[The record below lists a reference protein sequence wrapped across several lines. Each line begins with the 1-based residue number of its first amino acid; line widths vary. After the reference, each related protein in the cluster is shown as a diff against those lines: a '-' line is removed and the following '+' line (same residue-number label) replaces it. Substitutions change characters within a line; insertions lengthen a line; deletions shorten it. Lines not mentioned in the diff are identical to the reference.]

1 MFFLL
6 RFALEVAMCNLFFK
20 YFIKQ
25 KKNILFLIIII
36 IIGTVISSI
45 SKIENNKNKEEQI
58 YSKERVIDIFKEEI
72 KEVDKDLENDNIS
85 DEEKTELNNIK
96 KRKTK
101 IINGYEEIIQD
112 IKTENWQ
119 ALYESEL
126 KHSLDSNGNFALKG
140 FRTNGIDYAANQL
153 TAEITYKILKYLKEN
168 NIPSAHPL
176 YLEKTEFE
184 QPRTSEESKLLDYYS
199 KKTLIGTSHRLWD
212 FFTNNLV
219 LIYTFIIVVTFG
231 ILFSKLEES
240 QNKTIRFLR
249 TSGASKFRIVSSG
262 LFTGGILTIILG
274 LLIPAIFFGIE
285 FLISGSSSFKYPIA
299 TYIVKSDY
307 FSLLSFGYKIVPIS
321 DVLIKSSILFLFYGI
336 FIFLVTSAISTFV
349 KSSVKS
355 VILSFGLIATL
366 QMFNKWYNPFSYWR
380 VGKIADGSINI
391 LSKTITY
398 SFDKSCKIL
407 AIGICILTI
416 LLICIAF
423 IQDRRRNGYA

>member
-1 MFFLL
+1 
-6 RFALEVAMCNLFFK
+6 MCNLFFK

-36 IIGTVISSI
+36 IFGTVISSI

-58 YSKERVIDIFKEEI
+58 FSRERVIDIFKQDI
-72 KEVDKDLENDNIS
+72 NDVDKDLENDNIS
-85 DEEKTELNNIK
+85 DKEKTELNNIK

-101 IINGYEEIIQD
+101 IIKGYEEIIQD
-112 IKTENWQ
+112 IKTENWK
-119 ALYESEL
+119 ALYEDEL
-126 KHSLDSNGNFALKG
+126 KRFLDPNGNFISKG
-140 FRTNGIDYAANQL
+140 LVKNGVSYTVDRL
-153 TAEITYKILKYLKEN
+153 TVEITYEILKYLKEN

-176 YLEKTEFE
+176 NIQRTEFD
-184 QPRTSEESKLLDYYS
+184 QPRTSEESNLLDYHS
-199 KKTLIGTSHRLWD
+199 KKTLVGTSHRLWD

-240 QNKTIRFLR
+240 QNKTIRFLKA
-249 TSGASKFRIVSSG
+249 SGASKFKIVLSG

-274 LLIPAIFFGIE
+274 LLIPAIFFVIE
-285 FLISGSSSFKYPIA
+285 FLISGSSSFKYPIT

-307 FSLLSFGYKIVPIS
+307 FSLMSFGYKIVPIS
-321 DVLIKSSILFLFYGI
+321 DVLIKSLILFLLYGI
-336 FIFLVTSAISTFV
+336 FIFLVTSTISTFV
-349 KSSVKS
+349 KSSVKC

-380 VGKIADGSINI
+380 VGKIADGSINF

>member
-1 MFFLL
+1 
-6 RFALEVAMCNLFFK
+6 MCNLFFK

-25 KKNILFLIIII
+25 KKNILFFIIII
-36 IIGTVISSI
+36 IFGFGISSI
-45 SKIENNKNKEEQI
+45 SKFENNKTKEEQI
-58 YSKERVIDIFKEEI
+58 SSKERAIELLKEDV
-72 KEVDKDLENDNIS
+72 KEVDKDLENNNIS
-85 DEEKTELNNIK
+85 DEEKTELNNMK
-96 KRKTK
+96 KRNIK
-101 IINGYEEIIQD
+101 IINSYEEIIQD

-153 TAEITYKILKYLKEN
+153 TAEITYKVLKYLIEN
-168 NIPSAHPL
+168 NIPSAYPL
-176 YLEKTEFE
+176 NLQRTEFD
-184 QPRTSEESKLLDYYS
+184 QPRTSEEEKILDYYS
-199 KKTLIGTSHRLWD
+199 KKTLVGTSHRLWD
-212 FFTNNLV
+212 FFTNNLL

-274 LLIPAIFFGIE
+274 LLIPAMFFGIE
-285 FLISGSSSFKYPIA
+285 FLISGSSSFKYPIV

-307 FSLLSFGYKIVPIS
+307 YSLMSFGYKIVPIS
-321 DVLIKSSILFLFYGI
+321 DVLTKSLILFLLYGI
-336 FIFLVTSAISTFV
+336 FIFLFTSTISTFV
-349 KSSVKS
+349 KSSVKCI
-355 VILSFGLIATL
+355 ILSFGLIATL

>member
-1 MFFLL
+1 
-6 RFALEVAMCNLFFK
+6 MCNLFFK

-36 IIGTVISSI
+36 SFGLIMSSI
-45 SKIENNKNKEEQI
+45 SKIENKKTNDEYISSKEESLKYHKSI
-58 YSKERVIDIFKEEI
+58 VKETEEKLYQNNLTKEEI
-72 KEVDKDLENDNIS
+72 EDLNRIKEDFSELLEDDRVKYEASKNSNWKTLYEIHM
-85 DEEKTELNNIK
+85 EFLKPEKTNSFIAMGLNTI
-96 KRKTK
+96 
-101 IINGYEEIIQD
+101 D
-112 IKTENWQ
+112 I
-119 ALYESEL
+119 
-126 KHSLDSNGNFALKG
+126 HP
-140 FRTNGIDYAANQL
+140 L
-153 TAEITYKILKYLKEN
+153 TIEITYETLKYLKDN

-176 YLEKTEFE
+176 NLQRTEFD
-184 QPRTSEESKLLDYYS
+184 QPRTSEEEKILDNYS
-199 KKTLIGTSHRLWD
+199 KKTLVGTSHRLWD

-274 LLIPAIFFGIE
+274 LLIPAMFFGIE
-285 FLISGSSSFKYPIA
+285 FLISGSSSFKYPIT

-321 DVLIKSSILFLFYGI
+321 DVLIKSLILFLLYGL

-355 VILSFGLIATL
+355 VILSFGLIVTL

-380 VGKIADGSINI
+380 VGKIADGSINF
-391 LSKTITY
+391 LFKTITY

-407 AIGICILTI
+407 IIGICILTI
-416 LLICIAF
+416 LLICLAF
-423 IQDRRRNGYA
+423 IQDRRRSKYA

>member
-1 MFFLL
+1 
-6 RFALEVAMCNLFFK
+6 MCNLFLK

-36 IIGTVISSI
+36 IFGTVMSSV
-45 SKIENNKNKEEQI
+45 SKIENNKTKEEQI
-58 YSKERVIDIFKEEI
+58 FSKERAIEIFKQDI
-72 KEVDKDLENDNIS
+72 KEVDKDLENDNVS

-96 KRKTK
+96 KRKIK
-101 IINGYEEIIQD
+101 IIKGYEETIQD
-112 IKTENWQ
+112 IKDENWHS
-119 ALYESEL
+119 LYEREL
-126 KHSLDSNGNFALKG
+126 NHFLDSNGNFISKG
-140 FRTNGIDYAANQL
+140 FGSKGISF
-153 TAEITYKILKYLKEN
+153 TASEVTVEITYKVLKYLIEN
-168 NIPSAHPL
+168 NIPSAYPL
-176 YLEKTEFE
+176 NLQRTEFD
-184 QPRTSEESKLLDYYS
+184 QPRTSEEEKILDYYS
-199 KKTLIGTSHRLWD
+199 KKTLVGTSHRLWD
-212 FFTNNLV
+212 FFTNNLL

-240 QNKTIRFLR
+240 QNKTIRFLK

-285 FLISGSSSFKYPIA
+285 FLISGSSSFKYPIT
-299 TYIVKSDY
+299 TYIVKSNY
-307 FSLLSFGYKIVPIS
+307 FSLMSFGYKIVPIS
-321 DVLIKSSILFLFYGI
+321 DVLIKSLILFLLYGL
-336 FIFLVTSAISTFV
+336 FIFLFTSTIATFV

-366 QMFNKWYNPFSYWR
+366 QMFNQWYNPFSYWR

-398 SFDKSCKIL
+398 SFNKSCKIL
-407 AIGICILTI
+407 VIGICILTI

>member
-1 MFFLL
+1 
-6 RFALEVAMCNLFFK
+6 MCNLFFK

-85 DEEKTELNNIK
+85 DEEKIELNNMK

-240 QNKTIRFLR
+240 QNKTIRFLK

-262 LFTGGILTIILG
+262 LFTGEILTIILG

-285 FLISGSSSFKYPIA
+285 FLINGSSSFKYPIT

-307 FSLLSFGYKIVPIS
+307 YSLMSFGYKIVPIS
-321 DVLIKSSILFLFYGI
+321 DVLIKSLILFLLYGI
-336 FIFLVTSAISTFV
+336 FIFLFTSAISTFV

>member
-1 MFFLL
+1 
-6 RFALEVAMCNLFFK
+6 MCNLFFK

-58 YSKERVIDIFKEEI
+58 FSRERVIDIFKQDI
-72 KEVDKDLENDNIS
+72 NDVDKDLENDNIS
-85 DEEKTELNNIK
+85 DKEKTELNNIK

-101 IINGYEEIIQD
+101 IIKGYEEIIQD
-112 IKTENWQ
+112 IKTENWK
-119 ALYESEL
+119 ALYEDEL
-126 KHSLDSNGNFALKG
+126 KRFLDPNGNFISKG
-140 FRTNGIDYAANQL
+140 LVKNGVSYTVDRL
-153 TAEITYKILKYLKEN
+153 TVEITYEILKYLKEN

-176 YLEKTEFE
+176 NIQRTEFD
-184 QPRTSEESKLLDYYS
+184 QPKTSEESKLLDYYS

-240 QNKTIRFLR
+240 QNKTIRFLK

-262 LFTGGILTIILG
+262 LLTGGILTIMLG

-285 FLISGSSSFKYPIA
+285 FLISGSSSFKYPIT
-299 TYIVKSDY
+299 TYIVKNDY
-307 FSLLSFGYKIVPIS
+307 YSLMSFGYKIVPIS
-321 DVLIKSSILFLFYGI
+321 DVLTKSLILFLLYGL
-336 FIFLVTSAISTFV
+336 FIFLVTSTISTFV

-355 VILSFGLIATL
+355 VILSFGVIATL

-380 VGKIADGSINI
+380 VGKIADGSINF
-391 LSKTITY
+391 LFKTITY

>member
-1 MFFLL
+1 
-6 RFALEVAMCNLFFK
+6 MCNLFFK

-25 KKNILFLIIII
+25 KKNILFLIMLIIL
-36 IIGTVISSI
+36 GFVISSI
-45 SKIENNKNKEEQI
+45 SKFENDKNTKKQIEIHE
-58 YSKERVIDIFKEEI
+58 SVIDDIKLSLEHFKQELKEGKLSEEDKKLNEESQKDYI
-72 KEVDKDLENDNIS
+72 KIIEIRSRMIDKIKNSDWEYLYDKELENLKDS
-85 DEEKTELNNIK
+85 DGEFTIIDLNNDLVKDYHINK
-96 KRKTK
+96 LTVEVTFKT
-101 IINGYEEIIQD
+101 
-112 IKTENWQ
+112 
-119 ALYESEL
+119 
-126 KHSLDSNGNFALKG
+126 
-140 FRTNGIDYAANQL
+140 L
-153 TAEITYKILKYLKEN
+153 TYLKKYN
-168 NIPSAHPL
+168 LPSAHPL
-176 YLEKTEFE
+176 FLEKTEFE
-184 QPRTSEESKLLDYYS
+184 QPKTSEESNLLDYHS
-199 KKTLIGTSHRLWD
+199 KKTLVGTSHRLWD
-212 FFTNNLV
+212 FFSNNLV

-262 LFTGGILTIILG
+262 LFTGVILTILLG

-285 FLISGSSSFKYPIA
+285 FLISGSSSFKYPIT

-307 FSLLSFGYKIVPIS
+307 YSLMSFGYKIVPIS
-321 DVLIKSSILFLFYGI
+321 DVLIKSLILFLLYGI
-336 FIFLVTSAISTFV
+336 FIFLVTSTISTFV

-380 VGKIADGSINI
+380 VGKIADGSTNI

-407 AIGICILTI
+407 
-416 LLICIAF
+416 LICLAF

>member
-1 MFFLL
+1 
-6 RFALEVAMCNLFFK
+6 MCNLFFK

-25 KKNILFLIIII
+25 KKNILFLIMLIIL
-36 IIGTVISSI
+36 GFVISSI
-45 SKIENNKNKEEQI
+45 SKFENDKNTKKQIEIHE
-58 YSKERVIDIFKEEI
+58 SVIDDIKLSLEHFKQELKEGKLSEEDKKLNEESQKDYI
-72 KEVDKDLENDNIS
+72 KIIEIRSRMIDKIKNSDWEYLYDKELENLKDS
-85 DEEKTELNNIK
+85 DGEFTIIDLNNDLVKDYHINK
-96 KRKTK
+96 LTVEVTFKT
-101 IINGYEEIIQD
+101 
-112 IKTENWQ
+112 
-119 ALYESEL
+119 
-126 KHSLDSNGNFALKG
+126 
-140 FRTNGIDYAANQL
+140 L
-153 TAEITYKILKYLKEN
+153 TYLKKYN
-168 NIPSAHPL
+168 LPSAHPL
-176 YLEKTEFE
+176 FLEKTEFE
-184 QPRTSEESKLLDYYS
+184 QPKTSEESNLLDYHS
-199 KKTLIGTSHRLWD
+199 KKTLVGTSHRLWD
-212 FFTNNLV
+212 FFSNNLV

-262 LFTGGILTIILG
+262 LFTGVILTILLG

-285 FLISGSSSFKYPIA
+285 FLISGSSSFKYPIT

-307 FSLLSFGYKIVPIS
+307 YSLMSFGYKIVPIS
-321 DVLIKSSILFLFYGI
+321 DVLIKSLILFLLYGL
-336 FIFLVTSAISTFV
+336 FIFLFTSTISTFV

-380 VGKIADGSINI
+380 VGKIADGSTNI

-407 AIGICILTI
+407 LIGICILTI
-416 LLICIAF
+416 LLICLAF

>member
-1 MFFLL
+1 
-6 RFALEVAMCNLFFK
+6 MCNLFFK

-36 IIGTVISSI
+36 IIGTFISSI

-58 YSKERVIDIFKEEI
+58 SIRERAIEIFKEEI
-72 KEVDKDLENDNIS
+72 KEVDKDLESSNIS
-85 DEEKTELNNIK
+85 DEEKIELNNMK
-96 KRKTK
+96 KRNIANIQNYEKT
-101 IINGYEEIIQD
+101 IQD
-112 IKTENWQ
+112 IKTKNWQ
-119 ALYESEL
+119 VLYEDEL
-126 KHSLDSNGNFALKG
+126 NQSLDSNGNLAIKG
-140 FRTNGIDYAANQL
+140 FSTNGIDYAANKL

-176 YLEKTEFE
+176 YLDKTEFE
-184 QPRTSEESKLLDYYS
+184 QPRTLEESKLLDYYS

-249 TSGASKFRIVSSG
+249 TSGASKFRIVLSG

-285 FLISGSSSFKYPIA
+285 FLISGSSSFKYPIT
-299 TYIVKSDY
+299 TYIVKNDY
-307 FSLLSFGYKIVPIS
+307 FSLMSFGYKIVPIS
-321 DVLIKSSILFLFYGI
+321 DVLTKSLILFLLYGL
-336 FIFLVTSAISTFV
+336 FIFLFTSAISTFV

-398 SFDKSCKIL
+398 SFNKSCKIL

-416 LLICIAF
+416 LLICIVF
-423 IQDRRRNGYA
+423 VKDKIMRKYA

>member
-1 MFFLL
+1 
-6 RFALEVAMCNLFFK
+6 MCNLFFK

-45 SKIENNKNKEEQI
+45 SKIENNKNKEERI
-58 YSKERVIDIFKEEI
+58 YSKERAIEIFKQDI

-85 DEEKTELNNIK
+85 DEEKTELNNMK
-96 KRKTK
+96 KRNIANIQNYEKT
-101 IINGYEEIIQD
+101 IQD

-119 ALYESEL
+119 SLYESEL
-126 KHSLDSNGNFALKG
+126 KHSLDSNGIFALKG
-140 FRTNGIDYAANQL
+140 FSTNGIDYTANQL
-153 TAEITYKILKYLKEN
+153 TVEITYKILKYLTEN
-168 NIPSAHPL
+168 DLPSAHPL

-184 QPRTSEESKLLDYYS
+184 QPRTSEESKLLDYHS

-262 LFTGGILTIILG
+262 LFTCGILTIILG
-274 LLIPAIFFGIE
+274 LLIPTIFFGIE
-285 FLISGSSSFKYPIA
+285 FLINGSSSFKYPIT
-299 TYIVKSDY
+299 TYIAKSDY
-307 FSLLSFGYKIVPIS
+307 YSLLSFGYKIVPIS
-321 DVLIKSSILFLFYGI
+321 DVLIKSLILFLLYGI
-336 FIFLVTSAISTFV
+336 FIFLFTSAISTFV
-349 KSSVKS
+349 KSSFKT

-398 SFDKSCKIL
+398 SFNKSCKIL

>member
-1 MFFLL
+1 
-6 RFALEVAMCNLFFK
+6 MCNLFFK

-58 YSKERVIDIFKEEI
+58 FSKERAIEIFKEEI
-72 KEVDKDLENDNIS
+72 KEEDKDLESSNIS
-85 DEEKTELNNIK
+85 DEEKIELNNMK
-96 KRKTK
+96 KRNIANIQNYEKT
-101 IINGYEEIIQD
+101 IQD

-119 ALYESEL
+119 VLYEDEL
-126 KHSLDSNGNFALKG
+126 KRSLDSNGNFTLKG
-140 FRTNGIDYAANQL
+140 FRTNGIDYTANQL
-153 TAEITYKILKYLKEN
+153 TAEITYKILKYLTEN
-168 NIPSAHPL
+168 ELPSAHPL

-212 FFTNNLV
+212 FFSNNLV

-249 TSGASKFRIVSSG
+249 TSGSSKFRIVSSG

-285 FLISGSSSFKYPIA
+285 FLINGSSSFKYPIT
-299 TYIVKSDY
+299 TYIVKNDY
-307 FSLLSFGYKIVPIS
+307 FSLMSFGYKIASIS
-321 DVLIKSSILFLFYGI
+321 DVLIKSLILFLLYGL
-336 FIFLVTSAISTFV
+336 FIFLFTSTISTFV

-366 QMFNKWYNPFSYWR
+366 QMFNQWYNPFSYWR

-398 SFDKSCKIL
+398 SFNKSCKIL
-407 AIGICILTI
+407 VIGICILTI

>member
-1 MFFLL
+1 
-6 RFALEVAMCNLFFK
+6 MCNLFFK

-25 KKNILFLIIII
+25 KKNILFLIVII

-58 YSKERVIDIFKEEI
+58 FSKERAIEIFKEEI
-72 KEVDKDLENDNIS
+72 KEEDKDLESSNIS
-85 DEEKTELNNIK
+85 DEEKIELNNMK
-96 KRKTK
+96 KRNIANIQNYEKT
-101 IINGYEEIIQD
+101 IQD

-119 ALYESEL
+119 VLYEDEL
-126 KHSLDSNGNFALKG
+126 KRSLDSNGNFTLKG
-140 FRTNGIDYAANQL
+140 FRTNGIDYTANQL
-153 TAEITYKILKYLKEN
+153 TAEITYKILKYLTEN
-168 NIPSAHPL
+168 ELPSAHPL

-212 FFTNNLV
+212 FFSNNLV

-249 TSGASKFRIVSSG
+249 TSGSSKFRIVSSG

-285 FLISGSSSFKYPIA
+285 FLINGSSSFKYPIT
-299 TYIVKSDY
+299 TYIVKNDY
-307 FSLLSFGYKIVPIS
+307 FSLMSFGYKIASIS
-321 DVLIKSSILFLFYGI
+321 DVLIKSLILFLLYGL
-336 FIFLVTSAISTFV
+336 FIFLVTSTISTFV

-366 QMFNKWYNPFSYWR
+366 QMFNQWYNPFSYWR

-398 SFDKSCKIL
+398 SFNKSCKIL
-407 AIGICILTI
+407 VIGICILTI

>member
-1 MFFLL
+1 
-6 RFALEVAMCNLFFK
+6 MCNLFFK

-274 LLIPAIFFGIE
+274 LLIPAMFFGIE
-285 FLISGSSSFKYPIA
+285 FLISGSSSFKYPIV

-307 FSLLSFGYKIVPIS
+307 YSLMSFGYKIVPIS
-321 DVLIKSSILFLFYGI
+321 DVLTKSLILFLLYGI
-336 FIFLVTSAISTFV
+336 FIFLFTSTISTFV
-349 KSSVKS
+349 KSSVKCI
-355 VILSFGLIATL
+355 ILSFGLIATL

-380 VGKIADGSINI
+380 VGKIADGSINF
-391 LSKTITY
+391 LFKTITY
-398 SFDKSCKIL
+398 SFDRSCKIL
-407 AIGICILTI
+407 VIGICILTI

-423 IQDRRRNGYA
+423 VQDRRIGKYI

>member
-1 MFFLL
+1 
-6 RFALEVAMCNLFFK
+6 MCNLFFK

-25 KKNILFLIIII
+25 KKNIIFLIVIII
-36 IIGTVISSI
+36 LGIVMSSV
-45 SKIENNKNKEEQI
+45 SKIESKKTNDEYISSEEETLKNHESIIKEIEEKLSQ
-58 YSKERVIDIFKEEI
+58 DNLTKEEI
-72 KEVDKDLENDNIS
+72 EDLIREREDFSKLLEDDKVKYEASKNYDWKTLYEIYM
-85 DEEKTELNNIK
+85 EFLKPEKTNNFTAMGLDTI
-96 KRKTK
+96 
-101 IINGYEEIIQD
+101 D
-112 IKTENWQ
+112 I
-119 ALYESEL
+119 
-126 KHSLDSNGNFALKG
+126 HP
-140 FRTNGIDYAANQL
+140 L
-153 TAEITYKILKYLKEN
+153 TIEITYETLKYLKDN

-176 YLEKTEFE
+176 NLQRTEFE

-240 QNKTIRFLR
+240 QNKTIRFLT
-249 TSGASKFRIVSSG
+249 TSGTSKFRIVSSG
-262 LFTGGILTIILG
+262 LFTGGILTIMLG
-274 LLIPAIFFGIE
+274 LLIPTIFFGIE
-285 FLISGSSSFKYPIA
+285 FLISGSSSFKYPIT
-299 TYIVKSDY
+299 TYIVKNDY
-307 FSLLSFGYKIVPIS
+307 YSLMSFGYKIVPIS
-321 DVLIKSSILFLFYGI
+321 DVLTKSLILFLLYGL
-336 FIFLVTSAISTFV
+336 FIFLFTSAISTFV

-398 SFDKSCKIL
+398 SFNKSCKIL
-407 AIGICILTI
+407 VIGICILTI
-416 LLICIAF
+416 LMICIAF

>member
-1 MFFLL
+1 
-6 RFALEVAMCNLFFK
+6 MCNLFFK

-36 IIGTVISSI
+36 IFGTVISSI

-58 YSKERVIDIFKEEI
+58 FSRERVIDIFKQDI
-72 KEVDKDLENDNIS
+72 NDVDKDLDNDNIS
-85 DEEKTELNNIK
+85 DKEKTELNNIK

-101 IINGYEEIIQD
+101 IIKGYEEIIQD
-112 IKTENWQ
+112 IKTENWK
-119 ALYESEL
+119 ALYEDEL
-126 KHSLDSNGNFALKG
+126 KRFLDPNGNFISKG
-140 FRTNGIDYAANQL
+140 LVKNGVSYTVDRL
-153 TAEITYKILKYLKEN
+153 TVEITYEILKYLKEN

-176 YLEKTEFE
+176 NIQRTEFD
-184 QPRTSEESKLLDYYS
+184 QPKTSEESKLLDYYS

-240 QNKTIRFLR
+240 QNKTIRFLT

-262 LFTGGILTIILG
+262 LLTGGILTIMLG

-285 FLISGSSSFKYPIA
+285 FLISGSSSFKYPIT

-307 FSLLSFGYKIVPIS
+307 YSLMSFGYKIVPIS
-321 DVLIKSSILFLFYGI
+321 DVLTKSLILFLLYGL
-336 FIFLVTSAISTFV
+336 FIFLVTSTISTFV

-355 VILSFGLIATL
+355 IILSFGVIATL

-380 VGKIADGSINI
+380 VGKIADGSINF
-391 LSKTITY
+391 LFKTITY

>member
-1 MFFLL
+1 
-6 RFALEVAMCNLFFK
+6 MCNLFFK

-25 KKNILFLIIII
+25 KKNILFLIILLILGF
-36 IIGTVISSI
+36 GTSSI
-45 SKIENNKNKEEQI
+45 SKFENYK
-58 YSKERVIDIFKEEI
+58 
-72 KEVDKDLENDNIS
+72 
-85 DEEKTELNNIK
+85 NIK
-96 KRKTK
+96 KQIEINMSVIEDVKLSLEYFKQELKEGKLSEEDKKLNEEYQKDYIK
-101 IINGYEEIIQD
+101 IIKNRSEMIDKI
-112 IKTENWQ
+112 ENLDWEF
-119 ALYESEL
+119 LYVKELESL
-126 KHSLDSNGNFALKG
+126 KDSDGNF
-140 FRTNGIDYAANQL
+140 TIIDLNNDLVKDYHINKL
-153 TAEITYKILKYLKEN
+153 TVEVTFETLTYLKKY

-176 YLEKTEFE
+176 FLEKTEFE
-184 QPRTSEESKLLDYYS
+184 QPRTSEESNLLDYYS

-249 TSGASKFRIVSSG
+249 ISGASKFRVVSSG

-274 LLIPAIFFGIE
+274 LLIPTIFFGIE
-285 FLISGSSSFKYPIA
+285 FLINGSSSFKYPIT

-307 FSLLSFGYKIVPIS
+307 FSLMSFGYKIVPIS
-321 DVLIKSSILFLFYGI
+321 DVLIKSLILFLLYGI
-336 FIFLVTSAISTFV
+336 FVFLVTSTISTFV

-398 SFDKSCKIL
+398 SFNKSCKIL
-407 AIGICILTI
+407 IIVICILTI

>member
-1 MFFLL
+1 
-6 RFALEVAMCNLFFK
+6 MCNLFFK

-36 IIGTVISSI
+36 IFGTVISSI

-58 YSKERVIDIFKEEI
+58 FSRERVIDIFKQDI
-72 KEVDKDLENDNIS
+72 NDVDKDLENDNIS
-85 DEEKTELNNIK
+85 DKEKTELNNIK

-101 IINGYEEIIQD
+101 IIKGYEEIIQD
-112 IKTENWQ
+112 IKTENWK
-119 ALYESEL
+119 ALYEDEL
-126 KHSLDSNGNFALKG
+126 KRFLDPNGNFISKG
-140 FRTNGIDYAANQL
+140 LVKNGVSYTVDRL
-153 TAEITYKILKYLKEN
+153 TVEITYEILKYLKEN

-176 YLEKTEFE
+176 NIQRTEFD
-184 QPRTSEESKLLDYYS
+184 QPRTSEESNLLDYHS
-199 KKTLIGTSHRLWD
+199 KKTLVGTSHRLWD

-240 QNKTIRFLR
+240 QNKTIRFLKA
-249 TSGASKFRIVSSG
+249 SGASKFKIVLSG

-274 LLIPAIFFGIE
+274 LLIPAIFFVIE
-285 FLISGSSSFKYPIA
+285 FLISGSSSFKYPIT
-299 TYIVKSDY
+299 TYIVKNDY
-307 FSLLSFGYKIVPIS
+307 YSLMSFGYKIVPIS
-321 DVLIKSSILFLFYGI
+321 DVLIKSLILFLLYGI
-336 FIFLVTSAISTFV
+336 FIFLVTSTISTFV
-349 KSSVKS
+349 KSSVKC

-380 VGKIADGSINI
+380 VGKIADGSINF

-407 AIGICILTI
+407 IIGICILTI

>member
-1 MFFLL
+1 
-6 RFALEVAMCNLFFK
+6 MCNLFFK

-36 IIGTVISSI
+36 IIGTVISSV
-45 SKIENNKNKEEQI
+45 SKIENNKNKEERI
-58 YSKERVIDIFKEEI
+58 YSKERAIEIFKQDI

-85 DEEKTELNNIK
+85 DEEKTELNNMK
-96 KRKTK
+96 KRNIANIHNYEKT
-101 IINGYEEIIQD
+101 IQD

-126 KHSLDSNGNFALKG
+126 KHSLDSSGNFALKG
-140 FRTNGIDYAANQL
+140 FSTNGIDYTANQL
-153 TAEITYKILKYLKEN
+153 TVEITYKILKYLTEN
-168 NIPSAHPL
+168 DLPSAHPL

-240 QNKTIRFLR
+240 QNKTIRFLK

-262 LFTGGILTIILG
+262 LFIGGILTILLG

-285 FLISGSSSFKYPIA
+285 FLISGSSSFKYPIT

-307 FSLLSFGYKIVPIS
+307 FSLMSFGYKIVPIS
-321 DVLIKSSILFLFYGI
+321 DVLIKSLILFLLYGL
-336 FIFLVTSAISTFV
+336 FIFLITSAISTFV

-366 QMFNKWYNPFSYWR
+366 QMFNQWYNPFSYWR
-380 VGKIADGSINI
+380 VGKIADGSINF
-391 LSKTITY
+391 LFKTITY

-423 IQDRRRNGYA
+423 VQDKITRKYV

>member
-1 MFFLL
+1 
-6 RFALEVAMCNLFFK
+6 MCNLFFK

-58 YSKERVIDIFKEEI
+58 FSRERVIDIFKQDI
-72 KEVDKDLENDNIS
+72 NDVDKDLENDNIS
-85 DEEKTELNNIK
+85 DKEKTELNNIK

-101 IINGYEEIIQD
+101 IIKGYEEIIQD
-112 IKTENWQ
+112 IKTENWK
-119 ALYESEL
+119 ALYEDEL
-126 KHSLDSNGNFALKG
+126 KRFLDPNGNFISKG
-140 FRTNGIDYAANQL
+140 LVKNGVSYTVDRL
-153 TAEITYKILKYLKEN
+153 TVEITYEILKYLKEN

-176 YLEKTEFE
+176 NIQRTEFD
-184 QPRTSEESKLLDYYS
+184 QPKTSEESKLLDYYS

-240 QNKTIRFLR
+240 QNKTIRFLT

-262 LFTGGILTIILG
+262 LLTGGILTIMLG

-285 FLISGSSSFKYPIA
+285 FLISGSSSFKYPIT

-307 FSLLSFGYKIVPIS
+307 FSLMSFGYKIVPIS
-321 DVLIKSSILFLFYGI
+321 DVLTKSLILFLLYGL
-336 FIFLVTSAISTFV
+336 FIFLVTSTISTFV
-349 KSSVKS
+349 KSSVKC

-380 VGKIADGSINI
+380 VGKIADGSINF
-391 LSKTITY
+391 LFKTITY

>member
-1 MFFLL
+1 
-6 RFALEVAMCNLFFK
+6 MCNLFFK

-274 LLIPAIFFGIE
+274 LLIPTIFFGIE
-285 FLISGSSSFKYPIA
+285 FLINGSSSFKYPIT

-321 DVLIKSSILFLFYGI
+321 DVLIKSLILFLLYGL
-336 FIFLVTSAISTFV
+336 FIFLFTSAISTFV

-398 SFDKSCKIL
+398 SFNKSCKIL
-407 AIGICILTI
+407 VIGICILTI

>member
-1 MFFLL
+1 
-6 RFALEVAMCNLFFK
+6 MCNLFFK

-58 YSKERVIDIFKEEI
+58 FSRERVIEIFKEEI

-96 KRKTK
+96 KRKIK
-101 IINGYEEIIQD
+101 IIKGYEEIIQN
-112 IKTENWQ
+112 IKNENWQ
-119 ALYESEL
+119 VLYEDEL
-126 KHSLDSNGNFALKG
+126 KHFLDPNGNFISKG
-140 FRTNGIDYAANQL
+140 FVKKGVSYTVDQL
-153 TAEITYKILKYLKEN
+153 TVEITYEILKYLKEN

-176 YLEKTEFE
+176 NIQRTEFD

-199 KKTLIGTSHRLWD
+199 KKTLVGTSHRLWD
-212 FFTNNLV
+212 FFSNNLV

-249 TSGASKFRIVSSG
+249 TSGASKLRIVSSG
-262 LFTGGILTIILG
+262 LFTGGILTIVLG

-285 FLISGSSSFKYPIA
+285 FLISGSSSFKYPIT

-307 FSLLSFGYKIVPIS
+307 FSLMSFGYKIVPIS
-321 DVLIKSSILFLFYGI
+321 DVLIKSLILFLLYGI
-336 FIFLVTSAISTFV
+336 FIFLVTSTISTFV
-349 KSSVKS
+349 KSSVKC

-380 VGKIADGSINI
+380 VGKIADGSINF
-391 LSKTITY
+391 LSKTITF

-407 AIGICILTI
+407 VIGICILTI

>member
-1 MFFLL
+1 MY
-6 RFALEVAMCNLFFK
+6 NLFFK

-36 IIGTVISSI
+36 IIGTFISSI
-45 SKIENNKNKEEQI
+45 SIIENNKNKEEQI
-58 YSKERVIDIFKEEI
+58 SIRERAIEIFKEDI
-72 KEVDKDLENDNIS
+72 KEVDKDLESDNVS
-85 DEEKTELNNIK
+85 DEEKTELNNMK
-96 KRKTK
+96 KRNIANIQNYEKT
-101 IINGYEEIIQD
+101 IQD
-112 IKTENWQ
+112 IKDGNWQ
-119 ALYESEL
+119 VLYEDEL
-126 KHSLDSNGNFALKG
+126 NSFLDSDGNFISKG
-140 FRTNGIDYAANQL
+140 FSSKGISYTVDKL
-153 TAEITYKILKYLKEN
+153 TVEITYETLKYLKEN
-168 NIPSAHPL
+168 NIHSAHPL
-176 YLEKTEFE
+176 DIQRTEFD
-184 QPRTSEESKLLDYYS
+184 QPRTLEESKLLDYYS
-199 KKTLIGTSHRLWD
+199 KKTLVGTSHRLWD

-240 QNKTIRFLR
+240 QNKTIRFLK

-262 LFTGGILTIILG
+262 LFTGEILTIILG
-274 LLIPAIFFGIE
+274 LLIPAMFFGIE
-285 FLISGSSSFKYPIA
+285 FLISGSSSFKYPIT

-321 DVLIKSSILFLFYGI
+321 DVLIKSLILFLLYGL
-336 FIFLVTSAISTFV
+336 FVFLVTSTISTFV

-380 VGKIADGSINI
+380 VGKIADGSINF
-391 LSKTITY
+391 LFKTITY

-407 AIGICILTI
+407 IIGIFILTI

-423 IQDRRRNGYA
+423 IQDRRRSKYA

>member
-1 MFFLL
+1 
-6 RFALEVAMCNLFFK
+6 MCNLFFK

-36 IIGTVISSI
+36 IFGTVISSI

-58 YSKERVIDIFKEEI
+58 FSRERVIDIFKQDI
-72 KEVDKDLENDNIS
+72 NDVDKDLENDNIS
-85 DEEKTELNNIK
+85 DKEKTELNNIK

-101 IINGYEEIIQD
+101 IIKGYEEIIQD
-112 IKTENWQ
+112 IKTENWK
-119 ALYESEL
+119 ALYEDEL
-126 KHSLDSNGNFALKG
+126 KRFLDPNGNFISKG
-140 FRTNGIDYAANQL
+140 LVKNGVSYTVDRL
-153 TAEITYKILKYLKEN
+153 TVEITYEILKYLKEN

-176 YLEKTEFE
+176 NIQRTEFD
-184 QPRTSEESKLLDYYS
+184 QPKTSEESKLLDYYS

-240 QNKTIRFLR
+240 QNKTIRFLT

-262 LFTGGILTIILG
+262 LLTGGILTIMLG

-285 FLISGSSSFKYPIA
+285 FLISGSSSFKYPIT

-307 FSLLSFGYKIVPIS
+307 FSLMSFGYKIVPIS
-321 DVLIKSSILFLFYGI
+321 DVLTKSLILFLLYGL
-336 FIFLVTSAISTFV
+336 FIFLVTSTISTFV
-349 KSSVKS
+349 KSSVKC

-380 VGKIADGSINI
+380 VGKIADGSINF
-391 LSKTITY
+391 LFKTITY

>member
-1 MFFLL
+1 
-6 RFALEVAMCNLFFK
+6 MCNLFFK

-36 IIGTVISSI
+36 IIGTFISSI

-58 YSKERVIDIFKEEI
+58 SIRERAIEIFKEEI
-72 KEVDKDLENDNIS
+72 KEVDKDLESSNIS
-85 DEEKTELNNIK
+85 DEERIELNNMK
-96 KRKTK
+96 KRNIASIQNYEKT
-101 IINGYEEIIQD
+101 IQD
-112 IKTENWQ
+112 IKTKNWQ
-119 ALYESEL
+119 VLYEDEL
-126 KHSLDSNGNFALKG
+126 NQSLDSNGNLAIKG
-140 FRTNGIDYAANQL
+140 FSTNGIDYAANKL

-176 YLEKTEFE
+176 YLDKTEFE
-184 QPRTSEESKLLDYYS
+184 QPRTLEESKLLDYYS

-231 ILFSKLEES
+231 ILFSKLEDS

-262 LFTGGILTIILG
+262 LFTGGILTIMLG

-285 FLISGSSSFKYPIA
+285 FLINGSSSFKYPIT
-299 TYIVKSDY
+299 TYIVKNDY
-307 FSLLSFGYKIVPIS
+307 YSLMSFGYKIVPIS
-321 DVLIKSSILFLFYGI
+321 DVLTKSLILFLLYGL
-336 FIFLVTSAISTFV
+336 FIFLFTSVISTFV

-391 LSKTITY
+391 LSKTVTY
-398 SFDKSCKIL
+398 SFNKSCKIL

>member
-1 MFFLL
+1 
-6 RFALEVAMCNLFFK
+6 MCNLFFK

-36 IIGTVISSI
+36 IFGTVISSI

-58 YSKERVIDIFKEEI
+58 FSRERVIDIFKQDI
-72 KEVDKDLENDNIS
+72 NDVDKDLENDNIS
-85 DEEKTELNNIK
+85 DKEKTELNNIK

-101 IINGYEEIIQD
+101 IIKGYEEIIQD
-112 IKTENWQ
+112 IKTENWK
-119 ALYESEL
+119 ALYEDEL
-126 KHSLDSNGNFALKG
+126 KRFLDPNGNFISKG
-140 FRTNGIDYAANQL
+140 LVKNGVSYTVDRL
-153 TAEITYKILKYLKEN
+153 TVEITYEILKYLKEN

-176 YLEKTEFE
+176 NIQRTEFD
-184 QPRTSEESKLLDYYS
+184 QPKTSEESKLLDYYS

-212 FFTNNLV
+212 FFSNNLV
-219 LIYTFIIVVTFG
+219 LIYTSIIVVTFG

-240 QNKTIRFLR
+240 QNKTIRFLKA
-249 TSGASKFRIVSSG
+249 SGASKFRIVSSG

-285 FLISGSSSFKYPIA
+285 FLISGSASFKYPIT

-307 FSLLSFGYKIVPIS
+307 FSLMSFGYKIVPIS
-321 DVLIKSSILFLFYGI
+321 DVLIKSLILFLLYGL
-336 FIFLVTSAISTFV
+336 FIFLFTSTISTFV

-380 VGKIADGSINI
+380 VGKIADGSINF
-391 LSKTITY
+391 LFKTITY

>member
-1 MFFLL
+1 
-6 RFALEVAMCNLFFK
+6 MCNLFFK

-36 IIGTVISSI
+36 SFGLIMSSI
-45 SKIENNKNKEEQI
+45 SKIENKKTNDEYISSKEESLKYHESI
-58 YSKERVIDIFKEEI
+58 VKEAEEKLSQNNLTKEEI
-72 KEVDKDLENDNIS
+72 EDLNRIKEDFSKLLED
-85 DEEKTELNNIK
+85 DRVK
-96 KRKTK
+96 
-101 IINGYEEIIQD
+101 YEAS
-112 IKTENWQ
+112 KNSNWK
-119 ALYESEL
+119 ALYEIHMEFL
-126 KHSLDSNGNFALKG
+126 KPEKTNSFIAMGLD
-140 FRTNGIDYAANQL
+140 TIDIHPL
-153 TAEITYKILKYLKEN
+153 TIEITYETLKYLKGN

-176 YLEKTEFE
+176 NLQRTEFD
-184 QPRTSEESKLLDYYS
+184 QPRSSEENKALDYYS

-240 QNKTIRFLR
+240 QNKTIRFLK

-285 FLISGSSSFKYPIA
+285 FLISGSSSFKYPIT

-307 FSLLSFGYKIVPIS
+307 FSLMSFGYKIVPIS
-321 DVLIKSSILFLFYGI
+321 DVLTKSLILFLLYGL
-336 FIFLVTSAISTFV
+336 FIFLVTSTISTFV

-416 LLICIAF
+416 LLICLAF
-423 IQDRRRNGYA
+423 IQDKITRKYV

>member
-1 MFFLL
+1 
-6 RFALEVAMCNLFFK
+6 MCNLFFK

-58 YSKERVIDIFKEEI
+58 FSRERVIDIFKEEI

-85 DEEKTELNNIK
+85 DEEKTELNNMK
-96 KRKTK
+96 KRN
-101 IINGYEEIIQD
+101 IANIQNYEKIIQD

-119 ALYESEL
+119 ALYEYEL
-126 KHSLDSNGNFALKG
+126 KHFLDPNGNFISKG
-140 FRTNGIDYAANQL
+140 FSTNGISYTANQL
-153 TAEITYKILKYLKEN
+153 TVEITYKILKYLMEN
-168 NIPSAHPL
+168 NLPSAHPL
-176 YLEKTEFE
+176 FLEKTEFE
-184 QPRTSEESKLLDYYS
+184 QPRTSEESNLLDYYS

-249 TSGASKFRIVSSG
+249 TSGASKLRIVSSG

-285 FLISGSSSFKYPIA
+285 FMINGSSSFKYPIT

-307 FSLLSFGYKIVPIS
+307 YSLMSFGYKIVPIS
-321 DVLIKSSILFLFYGI
+321 DVLIKSLILFLLYGI
-336 FIFLVTSAISTFV
+336 FIFLFTSTISTFV

-380 VGKIADGSINI
+380 VGKIADGSINF
-391 LSKTITY
+391 LFKTITY

-407 AIGICILTI
+407 IIGICILTI

>member
-1 MFFLL
+1 
-6 RFALEVAMCNLFFK
+6 MCNLFFK

-36 IIGTVISSI
+36 SFGLIMSSI
-45 SKIENNKNKEEQI
+45 SKIENKKTNDEYISSKEESLKYHESI
-58 YSKERVIDIFKEEI
+58 VKEAEEKLSQNNLTKEEI
-72 KEVDKDLENDNIS
+72 EDLNRIKEDFSKLLED
-85 DEEKTELNNIK
+85 DRVK
-96 KRKTK
+96 
-101 IINGYEEIIQD
+101 YEAS
-112 IKTENWQ
+112 KNSNWK
-119 ALYESEL
+119 ALYEIHMEFL
-126 KHSLDSNGNFALKG
+126 KPEKTNSFIAMGLD
-140 FRTNGIDYAANQL
+140 TIDIHPL
-153 TAEITYKILKYLKEN
+153 TIEITYETLKYLKGN

-176 YLEKTEFE
+176 NLQRTEFD
-184 QPRTSEESKLLDYYS
+184 QPRTSEEEKILNLSS
-199 KKTLIGTSHRLWD
+199 KKTLVGTSHRLWD

-240 QNKTIRFLR
+240 QNKTIRFLK

-285 FLISGSSSFKYPIA
+285 FLISGSSSFKYPIT

-307 FSLLSFGYKIVPIS
+307 FSLMSFGYKIVPIS
-321 DVLIKSSILFLFYGI
+321 DVLTKSLILFLLYGI
-336 FIFLVTSAISTFV
+336 FIFLVTSTISTFV
-349 KSSVKS
+349 KSSVKC

-380 VGKIADGSINI
+380 VGKIADGSINF
-391 LSKTITY
+391 LFKTITY

>member
-1 MFFLL
+1 
-6 RFALEVAMCNLFFK
+6 MCNLFFK

-36 IIGTVISSI
+36 IFGFIISSV

-58 YSKERVIDIFKEEI
+58 SIREKAIEIFKEEI

-212 FFTNNLV
+212 FFSNNLV

-285 FLISGSSSFKYPIA
+285 FLISGSSSFKYPIT

-307 FSLLSFGYKIVPIS
+307 FSLMSFGYKIVPIS
-321 DVLIKSSILFLFYGI
+321 DVLTKSLILFLLYGL
-336 FIFLVTSAISTFV
+336 FIFLFTSAISTFV